1 MGARTTGF
9 RIGEKVSLM
18 SKDTAISM
26 AVAMI
31 DTKQD
36 LERIVTGIEMMH
48 QIQLNHQHIQSIW
61 HDIKRVPVSYAL

>member
-1 MGARTTGF
+1 
-9 RIGEKVSLM
+9 M

-31 DTKQD
+31 DTKQE

-48 QIQLNHQHIQSIW
+48 QIQLDHQHIQSIW